1 MFSDQDVSFMRQAL
15 ALAERGLTT
24 TTPNPRVGCVIVR
37 ENQVVG
43 QGWHVRAGEPHAEVH
58 ALNEAGEAA
67 RGATAYVSLEPCA
80 HTGRTGPCSQALIRA
95 GVASVV
101 AAMEDP
107 NPAVSGQGLA
117 QLRAAGIEV
126 RCGLLAE
133 EAAAL
138 NVGFVAR
145 MKRGR
150 AWVRAKS
157 AISID
162 GFIAL
167 PDGQSQW
174 LTDAAS
180 RADGHA
186 WRARAC
192 AVITGIGTFLK
203 DRPLLTV
210 RDVMTSR
217 QPLRVVVDARL
228 QADADFPFFHDPAPA
243 MVVCTVDPDEP
254 AFRQRA
260 DRLRAL
266 GVAVVRLPSA
276 CGQAGR
282 PLDLQ
287 ALVHLLTE
295 RGMNELHLEA
305 GSRMTGA
312 FLAAG
317 LIDEWLIYQAP
328 IFLGAG
334 MPMAEP
340 LSALLGPAGQDGGL
354 TDPNQALRWR
364 RLDATLVGDS
374 LRFRLL
380 RADALAD

>member
-1 MFSDQDVSFMRQAL
+1 MFNDQDVSYMRQAL
-15 ALAERGLTT
+15 ELAERGLFT

-37 ENQVVG
+37 EQQVVG

-58 ALNEAGEAA
+58 ALAEAGEAA
-67 RGATAYVSLEPCA
+67 RGATAYITLEPCS
-80 HTGRTGPCSQALIRA
+80 HTGRTGPCSQALIQA

-107 NPAVSGQGLA
+107 NPQVSGQGLA

-126 RCGLLAE
+126 RCGLLAD

-157 AISID
+157 AISLD
-162 GFIAL
+162 GYIAL
-167 PDGQSQW
+167 PNGQSQW

-210 RDVMTSR
+210 REVMTSR
-217 QPLRVVVDARL
+217 QPLRVVIDARL
-228 QADADFPFFHDPAPA
+228 QSDPDMPFFHDPAPA
-243 MVVCTVDPDEP
+243 MVVCTLDPDQPEV
-254 AFRQRA
+254 RSRTEQ
-260 DRLRAL
+260 LRGM
-266 GVAVVRLPSA
+266 GVEVLQLPSA
-276 CGQAGR
+276 CGQPGR
-282 PLDLQ
+282 PMALS
-287 ALVHLLTE
+287 ALVDLLTE

-312 FLAAG
+312 FLQAG
-317 LIDEWLIYQAP
+317 LLDEWLIYQAP
-328 IFLGAG
+328 IFLGSG

-340 LSALLGPAGQDGGL
+340 WAALLGRQDPL
-354 TDPNQALRWR
+354 AEPSQATRWH
-364 RLDATLVGDS
+364 RLDAISVGDS

-380 RADALAD
+380 RADA

>member
-1 MFSDQDVSFMRQAL
+1 MFNEQDVSHMRQAL
-15 ALAERGLTT
+15 ALAERGLFT

-37 ENQVVG
+37 EHQVVG

-58 ALNEAGEAA
+58 ALAEAGEQA
-67 RGATAYVSLEPCA
+67 RGATAYITLEPCS
-80 HTGRTGPCSQALIRA
+80 HSGRTGPCSQALIQA

-107 NPAVSGQGLA
+107 NPLVSGQGLA
-117 QLRAAGIEV
+117 QLRDAGIEV
-126 RCGLLAE
+126 RCGLLAD

-162 GFIAL
+162 GYIAL
-167 PDGQSQW
+167 PNGQSQW

-210 RDVMTSR
+210 REVMTSR
-217 QPLRVVVDARL
+217 QPLRVVIDARL
-228 QADADFPFFHDPAPA
+228 QAEADMPFFHDPAPA
-243 MVVCTVDPDEP
+243 LVVCTVDPDGPEH
-254 AFRQRA
+254 RQRA
-260 DRLRAL
+260 DHLRRL
-266 GVAVVRLPSA
+266 GVEVIRLPSA
-276 CGQAGR
+276 CGEPGR
-282 PLDLQ
+282 PMALT
-287 ALVHLLTE
+287 ALVDLLTE

-312 FLAAG
+312 FLQAG
-317 LIDEWLIYQAP
+317 LLDEWLIYQAP

-340 LSALLGPAGQDGGL
+340 LTALLGRQDPL
-354 TDPNQALRWR
+354 VEPSQAPRWR
-364 RLDATLVGDS
+364 RLDAAPIGDS

-380 RADALAD
+380 RADD

>member
-1 MFSDQDVSFMRQAL
+1 MFNEQDVSHMRQAL
-15 ALAERGLTT
+15 ALAERGLFT

-37 ENQVVG
+37 EHQVVG

-58 ALNEAGEAA
+58 ALAEAGEQA
-67 RGATAYVSLEPCA
+67 RGATAYITLEPCS
-80 HTGRTGPCSQALIRA
+80 HSGRTGPCSQALIQA

-107 NPAVSGQGLA
+107 NPLVSGQGLA
-117 QLRAAGIEV
+117 QLRDAGIEV
-126 RCGLLAE
+126 RCGLLAD

-162 GFIAL
+162 GYIAL
-167 PDGQSQW
+167 PNGQSQW

-210 RDVMTSR
+210 REVMTSR
-217 QPLRVVVDARL
+217 QPLRVVIDARL
-228 QADADFPFFHDPAPA
+228 QAEADMPFFHDPAPA
-243 MVVCTVDPDEP
+243 LVVCTIDPDGPEH
-254 AFRQRA
+254 RQRA
-260 DRLRAL
+260 DHLRRL
-266 GVAVVRLPSA
+266 GVEVIRLPSA
-276 CGQAGR
+276 CGEPGR
-282 PLDLQ
+282 PVALT
-287 ALVHLLTE
+287 ALVDLLTE

-312 FLAAG
+312 FLQAG
-317 LIDEWLIYQAP
+317 LLDEWLIYQAP

-340 LSALLGPAGQDGGL
+340 LTALLGRQDPL
-354 TDPNQALRWR
+354 VEPSQAPRWR
-364 RLDATLVGDS
+364 RLDAAPIGDS

-380 RADALAD
+380 RADD

>member
-1 MFSDQDVSFMRQAL
+1 MFNDQDVTYMRQAL
-15 ALAERGLTT
+15 ELAERGLFT

-37 ENQVVG
+37 EQQVVG

-58 ALNEAGEAA
+58 ALAEAGEAA
-67 RGATAYVSLEPCA
+67 RGATAYITLEPCS
-80 HTGRTGPCSQALIRA
+80 HIGRTGPCSQALIQA

-107 NPAVSGQGLA
+107 NPQVSGQGLA

-126 RCGLLAE
+126 RCGLLAD

-157 AISID
+157 AISLD
-162 GFIAL
+162 GYIAL
-167 PDGQSQW
+167 PNGQSQW

-210 RDVMTSR
+210 REVMTSR
-217 QPLRVVVDARL
+217 QPLRVVIDARL
-228 QADADFPFFHDPAPA
+228 QSDPDMPFFHDPAPA
-243 MVVCTVDPDEP
+243 MVVCTLDPDQPEV
-254 AFRQRA
+254 RSRTEQ
-260 DRLRAL
+260 LRGM
-266 GVAVVRLPSA
+266 GVEVVQLPSA
-276 CGQAGR
+276 CGQPGR
-282 PLDLQ
+282 PMALS
-287 ALVHLLTE
+287 ALVDLLTE

-312 FLAAG
+312 FLQAG
-317 LIDEWLIYQAP
+317 LLDEWLIYQAP
-328 IFLGAG
+328 IFLGSG

-340 LSALLGPAGQDGGL
+340 WTALLGRQDPL
-354 TDPNQALRWR
+354 AEPSQATRWH
-364 RLDATLVGDS
+364 RLDAISVGDS

-380 RADALAD
+380 RADA

>member
-1 MFSDQDVSFMRQAL
+1 MFNDQDVSYMRQAL
-15 ALAERGLTT
+15 ELAERGLFT

-37 ENQVVG
+37 EHRVVG

-58 ALNEAGEAA
+58 ALAEAGEQA
-67 RGATAYVSLEPCA
+67 RGATAYITLEPCS
-80 HTGRTGPCSQALIRA
+80 HTGHTGPCSQALIQA

-107 NPAVSGQGLA
+107 NPLVSGQGLA
-117 QLRAAGIEV
+117 QLRDAGIEV
-126 RCGLLAE
+126 RCGLLAD
-133 EAAAL
+133 EAAAM

-162 GFIAL
+162 GYIAL
-167 PDGQSQW
+167 PNGQSQW

-210 RDVMTSR
+210 REVMTSR
-217 QPLRVVVDARL
+217 QPLRVVIDARL
-228 QADADFPFFHDPAPA
+228 QAEADMPFFHDPAPA
-243 MVVCTVDPDEP
+243 LVVCTIDPDEP
-254 AFRQRA
+254 EHRQRA
-260 DRLRAL
+260 DQLRSL
-266 GVAVVRLPSA
+266 GVEVVRLPSA
-276 CGQAGR
+276 CGQPGR
-282 PLDLQ
+282 PMALT
-287 ALVHLLTE
+287 ALVQLLTD

-312 FLAAG
+312 FLQAG
-317 LIDEWLIYQAP
+317 LLDEWLIYQAP

-340 LSALLGPAGQDGGL
+340 LTALLGRQDPL
-354 TDPNQALRWR
+354 VEPSQAPRWR
-364 RLDATLVGDS
+364 RLDAVPIGDS

-380 RADALAD
+380 RADD

>member
-1 MFSDQDVSFMRQAL
+1 MFNDQDVSYMRQAL
-15 ALAERGLTT
+15 ELAERGLFT

-37 ENQVVG
+37 EHQVVG

-58 ALNEAGEAA
+58 ALAEAGEQA
-67 RGATAYVSLEPCA
+67 RGATAYITLEPCS
-80 HTGRTGPCSQALIRA
+80 HTGRTGPCSQALIQA

-101 AAMEDP
+101 TAMEDP
-107 NPAVSGQGLA
+107 NPLVSGQGLA
-117 QLRAAGIEV
+117 QLRDAGIEV
-126 RCGLLAE
+126 RCGLLAD

-162 GFIAL
+162 GYIAL
-167 PDGQSQW
+167 PNGQSQW

-192 AVITGIGTFLK
+192 AVLTGIGTFLK

-210 RDVMTSR
+210 REVMTSR
-217 QPLRVVVDARL
+217 QPLRVVIDARL
-228 QADADFPFFHDPAPA
+228 QAEADMPFFHDPAPA
-243 MVVCTVDPDEP
+243 LVVCTIDPDGPEH
-254 AFRQRA
+254 RQRA
-260 DRLRAL
+260 DHLRSL
-266 GVAVVRLPSA
+266 GVEVIRLPSA
-276 CGQAGR
+276 CGEPGR
-282 PLDLQ
+282 PM
-287 ALVHLLTE
+287 ALTALADLLTE

-312 FLAAG
+312 FLQAG
-317 LIDEWLIYQAP
+317 LLDEWLIYQAP

-340 LSALLGPAGQDGGL
+340 LTALLGRQDPL
-354 TDPNQALRWR
+354 VEPSQAPRWR
-364 RLDATLVGDS
+364 RLDAAPIGDS

-380 RADALAD
+380 RADD

>member
-1 MFSDQDVSFMRQAL
+1 MFNDQDVTYMRQAL
-15 ALAERGLTT
+15 ELAERGLFT

-37 ENQVVG
+37 EQQVVG

-58 ALNEAGEAA
+58 ALAEAGEAA
-67 RGATAYVSLEPCA
+67 RGATAYITLEPCS
-80 HTGRTGPCSQALIRA
+80 HTGRTGPCSQALIQA

-107 NPAVSGQGLA
+107 NPQVSGQGLA

-126 RCGLLAE
+126 RCGLLAD

-157 AISID
+157 AISLD
-162 GFIAL
+162 GYIAL
-167 PDGQSQW
+167 PNGQSQW

-210 RDVMTSR
+210 REVMTSR
-217 QPLRVVVDARL
+217 QPLRMVIDARL
-228 QADADFPFFHDPAPA
+228 QSDPDMPFFHDPAPA
-243 MVVCTVDPDEP
+243 MVVCTLDPDQPEV
-254 AFRQRA
+254 RSRTEQ
-260 DRLRAL
+260 LRGM
-266 GVAVVRLPSA
+266 GVDVVQLPSA
-276 CGQAGR
+276 CGQPGR
-282 PLDLQ
+282 PMALS
-287 ALVHLLTE
+287 ALVDLLTE

-312 FLAAG
+312 FLQAG
-317 LIDEWLIYQAP
+317 LLDEWLIYQAP
-328 IFLGAG
+328 IFLGSG

-340 LSALLGPAGQDGGL
+340 WTALLGRQGPLAE
-354 TDPNQALRWR
+354 PSQATRWH
-364 RLDATLVGDS
+364 RLDAISVGDS

-380 RADALAD
+380 RADA

>member
-1 MFSDQDVSFMRQAL
+1 MFNEQDVSHMRQAL
-15 ALAERGLTT
+15 ALAERGLFT

-37 ENQVVG
+37 EHQVVG

-58 ALNEAGEAA
+58 ALAEAGEQA
-67 RGATAYVSLEPCA
+67 RGATAYITLEPCS
-80 HTGRTGPCSQALIRA
+80 HSGRTGPCSQALIQA

-107 NPAVSGQGLA
+107 NPLVSGQGLA
-117 QLRAAGIEV
+117 QLRDAGIEV
-126 RCGLLAE
+126 RCGLLAD
-133 EAAAL
+133 EAAAM

-162 GFIAL
+162 GYIAL
-167 PDGQSQW
+167 PNGQSQW

-210 RDVMTSR
+210 REVMTSR
-217 QPLRVVVDARL
+217 QPLRVVIDARL
-228 QADADFPFFHDPAPA
+228 QAEADMPFFHDPAPA
-243 MVVCTVDPDEP
+243 LVVCTIDPDEP
-254 AFRQRA
+254 EHRQRA
-260 DRLRAL
+260 DQLRSL
-266 GVAVVRLPSA
+266 GVEVVRLPSA
-276 CGQAGR
+276 CGQPGR
-282 PLDLQ
+282 PMALT
-287 ALVHLLTE
+287 ALVQLLTD

-312 FLAAG
+312 FLQAG
-317 LIDEWLIYQAP
+317 LLDEWLIYQAP

-340 LSALLGPAGQDGGL
+340 LTALLGRQDPL
-354 TDPNQALRWR
+354 VEPSQAPRWR
-364 RLDATLVGDS
+364 RLDAVPIGDS

-380 RADALAD
+380 RADD

>member
-1 MFSDQDVSFMRQAL
+1 MFNDQDVSYMRQAL
-15 ALAERGLTT
+15 ELAERGLFT

-37 ENQVVG
+37 EHQVVG

-58 ALNEAGEAA
+58 ALAEAGEQA
-67 RGATAYVSLEPCA
+67 RGATAYITLEPCS
-80 HTGRTGPCSQALIRA
+80 HTGRTGPCSQALIQA

-101 AAMEDP
+101 TAMEDP
-107 NPAVSGQGLA
+107 NPLVSGQGLA
-117 QLRAAGIEV
+117 QLRDAGIEV
-126 RCGLLAE
+126 RCGLLAD

-162 GFIAL
+162 GYIAL
-167 PDGQSQW
+167 PNGQSQW

-210 RDVMTSR
+210 REVMTSR
-217 QPLRVVVDARL
+217 QPLRVVIDARL
-228 QADADFPFFHDPAPA
+228 QAEADMPFFHDPAPA
-243 MVVCTVDPDEP
+243 LVVCTIDPDGPEHRP
-254 AFRQRA
+254 RA
-260 DRLRAL
+260 DHLRSL
-266 GVAVVRLPSA
+266 GVEVIRLPSS
-276 CGQAGR
+276 
-282 PLDLQ
+282 LT
-287 ALVHLLTE
+287 ALADLLTE

-312 FLAAG
+312 FLQAG
-317 LIDEWLIYQAP
+317 LLDEWLIYQAP

-340 LSALLGPAGQDGGL
+340 LTALLGRQDPL
-354 TDPNQALRWR
+354 VEPSQAPRWR
-364 RLDATLVGDS
+364 RLDAVPIGDS

-380 RADALAD
+380 RADD

>member
-1 MFSDQDVSFMRQAL
+1 MFNEQDVSYMRKAL
-15 ALAERGLTT
+15 ALAERGLFT

-37 ENQVVG
+37 EHQVVG

-58 ALNEAGEAA
+58 ALAEAGEQA
-67 RGATAYVSLEPCA
+67 RGATAYITLEPCS
-80 HTGRTGPCSQALIRA
+80 HSGRTGPCSQALIEA

-107 NPAVSGQGLA
+107 NPMVSGQGLA
-117 QLRAAGIEV
+117 QLRDAGIEV
-126 RCGLLAE
+126 RCGLLAD

-162 GFIAL
+162 GYIAL
-167 PDGQSQW
+167 PNGQSQW

-210 RDVMTSR
+210 REVMTSR
-217 QPLRVVVDARL
+217 QPLRVVIDARL
-228 QADADFPFFHDPAPA
+228 QAEADMPFFHDPAPA
-243 MVVCTVDPDEP
+243 LVVCTIDPDGPEH
-254 AFRQRA
+254 RQRA
-260 DRLRAL
+260 DHLRRL
-266 GVAVVRLPSA
+266 GVEVIRLPSA
-276 CGQAGR
+276 CGEPGR
-282 PLDLQ
+282 PMALT
-287 ALVHLLTE
+287 ALVDLLTE

-312 FLAAG
+312 FLQAG
-317 LIDEWLIYQAP
+317 LLDEWLIYQAP

-340 LSALLGPAGQDGGL
+340 LTALLGRQDPL
-354 TDPNQALRWR
+354 VEPSQAPRWR
-364 RLDATLVGDS
+364 RLDAVPIGDS

-380 RADALAD
+380 RADD

>member
-1 MFSDQDVSFMRQAL
+1 MFNEQDVSHMRQAL
-15 ALAERGLTT
+15 ALAERGLFT

-37 ENQVVG
+37 EHQVVG

-58 ALNEAGEAA
+58 ALAEAGEQA
-67 RGATAYVSLEPCA
+67 RGATAYITLEPCS
-80 HTGRTGPCSQALIRA
+80 HSGRTGPCSQALIQA

-107 NPAVSGQGLA
+107 NPLVSGQGLA
-117 QLRAAGIEV
+117 QLRDAGIEV
-126 RCGLLAE
+126 RCGLLAD

-162 GFIAL
+162 GYIAL
-167 PDGQSQW
+167 PNGQSQW

-210 RDVMTSR
+210 REVMTSR
-217 QPLRVVVDARL
+217 QPLRVVIDARL
-228 QADADFPFFHDPAPA
+228 QAEADMPFFHDPAPA
-243 MVVCTVDPDEP
+243 LVVCTIDPDGPEH
-254 AFRQRA
+254 RQRA
-260 DRLRAL
+260 DHLRRL
-266 GVAVVRLPSA
+266 GVEVIRLPSA
-276 CGQAGR
+276 CGEPGR
-282 PLDLQ
+282 PVALT
-287 ALVHLLTE
+287 ALVDLLTE

-312 FLAAG
+312 FLQAG
-317 LIDEWLIYQAP
+317 LLDEWLIYQAP

-340 LSALLGPAGQDGGL
+340 LTALLGRQDPL
-354 TDPNQALRWR
+354 VEPSQAPRWR
-364 RLDATLVGDS
+364 RLDAVPIGDS

-380 RADALAD
+380 RADD

>member
-1 MFSDQDVSFMRQAL
+1 MFNDQDVSYMRQAL
-15 ALAERGLTT
+15 ELAERGLFT

-37 ENQVVG
+37 EQQVVG

-58 ALNEAGEAA
+58 ALAEAGEAA
-67 RGATAYVSLEPCA
+67 RGATAYITLEPCS
-80 HTGRTGPCSQALIRA
+80 HTGRTGPCSQALIQA

-107 NPAVSGQGLA
+107 NPQVSGQGLA

-126 RCGLLAE
+126 RCGLLAD

-157 AISID
+157 AISLD
-162 GFIAL
+162 GYIAL
-167 PDGQSQW
+167 PNGQSQW

-210 RDVMTSR
+210 REVMTS
-217 QPLRVVVDARL
+217 
-228 QADADFPFFHDPAPA
+228 
-243 MVVCTVDPDEP
+243 
-254 AFRQRA
+254 
-260 DRLRAL
+260 
-266 GVAVVRLPSA
+266 
-276 CGQAGR
+276 
-282 PLDLQ
+282 
-287 ALVHLLTE
+287 
-295 RGMNELHLEA
+295 
-305 GSRMTGA
+305 
-312 FLAAG
+312 
-317 LIDEWLIYQAP
+317 
-328 IFLGAG
+328 
-334 MPMAEP
+334 
-340 LSALLGPAGQDGGL
+340 
-354 TDPNQALRWR
+354 
-364 RLDATLVGDS
+364 
-374 LRFRLL
+374 
-380 RADALAD
+380 

>member
-1 MFSDQDVSFMRQAL
+1 MFNDQDVTYMRQAL
-15 ALAERGLTT
+15 ELAERGLFT

-37 ENQVVG
+37 EQQVVG

-58 ALNEAGEAA
+58 ALAEAGEAA
-67 RGATAYVSLEPCA
+67 RGATAYITLEPCS
-80 HTGRTGPCSQALIRA
+80 HTGRTGPCSQALIQA

-107 NPAVSGQGLA
+107 NPQVSGQGLA

-126 RCGLLAE
+126 RCGLLAD

-157 AISID
+157 AISLD
-162 GFIAL
+162 GYIAL
-167 PDGQSQW
+167 PNGQSQW

-210 RDVMTSR
+210 REVMTSR
-217 QPLRVVVDARL
+217 QPLRVVIDARL
-228 QADADFPFFHDPAPA
+228 QSDPDMPFFHDPAPA
-243 MVVCTVDPDEP
+243 MVVCTLDPDQPEV
-254 AFRQRA
+254 RSRTEQ
-260 DRLRAL
+260 LRGM
-266 GVAVVRLPSA
+266 GVEVVQLPSA
-276 CGQAGR
+276 CGQPGR
-282 PLDLQ
+282 PMALT
-287 ALVHLLTE
+287 ALVDLLTE

-312 FLAAG
+312 FLQAG
-317 LIDEWLIYQAP
+317 LLDEWLIYQAP
-328 IFLGAG
+328 IFLGSG

-340 LSALLGPAGQDGGL
+340 WTALLGRQDPL
-354 TDPNQALRWR
+354 AEPSQATRWH
-364 RLDATLVGDS
+364 RLDAISVGDS

-380 RADALAD
+380 RADA

>member
-1 MFSDQDVSFMRQAL
+1 MFNDQDVTYMRQAL
-15 ALAERGLTT
+15 ELAERGLFT

-37 ENQVVG
+37 EQQVVG

-58 ALNEAGEAA
+58 ALAEAGEAA
-67 RGATAYVSLEPCA
+67 RGATAYITLEPCS
-80 HTGRTGPCSQALIRA
+80 HTGRTGPCSQALIQA

-107 NPAVSGQGLA
+107 NPQVSGQGLA

-126 RCGLLAE
+126 RCGLLAD

-157 AISID
+157 AISLD
-162 GFIAL
+162 GYIAL
-167 PDGQSQW
+167 PNGQSQW

-210 RDVMTSR
+210 REVMTSR
-217 QPLRVVVDARL
+217 QPLRVVIDARL
-228 QADADFPFFHDPAPA
+228 QSDPDMPFFHDPAPA
-243 MVVCTVDPDEP
+243 MVVCTLDPDQPEV
-254 AFRQRA
+254 RSRTEQ
-260 DRLRAL
+260 LRGM
-266 GVAVVRLPSA
+266 GVEVVQLPSA
-276 CGQAGR
+276 CGQPGR
-282 PLDLQ
+282 PMALS
-287 ALVHLLTE
+287 ALVDLLTE

-312 FLAAG
+312 FLQAG
-317 LIDEWLIYQAP
+317 LLDEWLIYQAP
-328 IFLGAG
+328 IFLGSG

-340 LSALLGPAGQDGGL
+340 WTALLGRQDPL
-354 TDPNQALRWR
+354 AEPSQATRWH
-364 RLDATLVGDS
+364 RLDAISVGDS

-380 RADALAD
+380 RADA

>member
-1 MFSDQDVSFMRQAL
+1 MFNEQDVSHMRQAL
-15 ALAERGLTT
+15 ALAERGLFT

-37 ENQVVG
+37 EHQVVG

-58 ALNEAGEAA
+58 ALAEAGEQA
-67 RGATAYVSLEPCA
+67 RGATAYITLEPCS
-80 HTGRTGPCSQALIRA
+80 HSGRTGPCSQALIQA

-107 NPAVSGQGLA
+107 NPLVSGQGLA
-117 QLRAAGIEV
+117 QLRDAGIEV
-126 RCGLLAE
+126 RCGLLAD

-162 GFIAL
+162 GYIAL
-167 PDGQSQW
+167 PNGQSQW

-210 RDVMTSR
+210 REVMTSR
-217 QPLRVVVDARL
+217 QPLRVVIDARL
-228 QADADFPFFHDPAPA
+228 QAEADMPFFHDPAPA
-243 MVVCTVDPDEP
+243 LVVCTVDPDGPEH
-254 AFRQRA
+254 RQRA
-260 DRLRAL
+260 DHLRRL
-266 GVAVVRLPSA
+266 GVEVIRLPSA
-276 CGQAGR
+276 CGEPGR
-282 PLDLQ
+282 PLALT
-287 ALVHLLTE
+287 ALVDLLTE

-312 FLAAG
+312 FLQAG
-317 LIDEWLIYQAP
+317 LLDEWLIYQAP

-340 LSALLGPAGQDGGL
+340 LTALLGRQDPL
-354 TDPNQALRWR
+354 VEPSQAPRWR
-364 RLDATLVGDS
+364 RLDAAPIGDS

-380 RADALAD
+380 RADD